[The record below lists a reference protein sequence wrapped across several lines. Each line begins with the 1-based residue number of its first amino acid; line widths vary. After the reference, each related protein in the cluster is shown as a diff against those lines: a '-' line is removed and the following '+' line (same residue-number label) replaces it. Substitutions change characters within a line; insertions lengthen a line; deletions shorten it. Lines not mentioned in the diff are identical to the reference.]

1 MKTALVF
8 GAAGGI
14 GRAVVQTFSQRDL
27 RVLGVA
33 RDEARV
39 EGAAAAT
46 SADLSRE
53 SDVAAACLWAAQ
65 QGGPVDALV
74 FAAGGM
80 FSAPLATTSTDD
92 LTRVF
97 ADNVFSAQLVLR
109 HAAPLLHEGSHR
121 VLLGAYP
128 DKLFFPKLGAYAMA
142 KAAFDAWARVLL
154 KEERGVKTTLLRLPA
169 VDTPFWKKAP
179 FPLPKG
185 ALTATAVA
193 EAVHAVVLEGKTG
206 VVDL

>member
-14 GRAVVQTFSQRDL
+14 GRAVVQTFSQRDV

-33 RDEARV
+33 RDESRV
-39 EGAAAAT
+39 EGALAT
-46 SADLSRE
+46 SADLSRD

-65 QGGPVDALV
+65 QVGQIDALV

-80 FSAPLATTSTDD
+80 FSAPLASTSSDE
-92 LTRVF
+92 LQRVF
-97 ADNVFSAQLVLR
+97 ADNVFAAQNVLR
-109 HAAPLLHEGSHR
+109 HATPLLHEGSHR

-128 DKLFFPKLGAYAMA
+128 DKLHFPKLGAYAMA

-154 KEERGVKTTLLRLPA
+154 KEERQVKTTLVRLPA

-185 ALTATAVA
+185 ALSATAVA
-193 EAVHAVVLEGKTG
+193 EAVHGVVVEGKTG

>member
-14 GRAVVQTFSQRDL
+14 GRAIVQTLSQRDV

-33 RDEARV
+33 RDESRV
-39 EGAAAAT
+39 EGATAT
-46 SADLSRE
+46 SADLARE

-65 QGGPVDALV
+65 QAGQVDALV

-80 FSAPLATTSTDD
+80 FSAPLASTSADE

-97 ADNVFSAQLVLR
+97 ADNVFAAQHVLR

-128 DKLFFPKLGAYAMA
+128 DKLHFPKLGAYAMA

-154 KEERGVKTTLLRLPA
+154 KEERPVKTTLLRLPA

-185 ALTATAVA
+185 ALSASTVA
-193 EAVHAVVLEGKTG
+193 EAVMAVLTEGKTG